1 MVRRLRDSPH
11 FPPPTTVPA
20 VSEKPLTS
28 DQFVVLIARHERRV
42 RSFIVSLAAS
52 SADAVDEVLQATYLV
67 AWQKLHSFS
76 YVEAT
81 PDEEL
86 VRWMCT
92 IARFELM
99 SYSRRYGSSRLAF
112 DDALIAQIADVHA
125 ESSDYLESRHQALR
139 CCIER
144 LPTRQREMLGQRY
157 WRGESIQEL
166 ASSRGQEVNAVYTA
180 LSRIR
185 KGLER
190 CIRQSMRQE
199 GYPQ

>member
-1 MVRRLRDSPH
+1 MVRRLRDSPR

-139 CCIER
+139 GCIER

-157 WRGESIQEL
+157 WRGESVQEL

-199 GYPQ
+199 GYPS